1 LTLSCRRVSF
11 RYPDGRMANRD
22 VSLELAPGKIVC
34 LLGPNGAGKTTLI
47 LQITAQLRPTEG
59 SILVDGRDTGADPLW
74 TKSRLGVVPQAAGV
88 YDALTIGEHV
98 ELVAALKGIARGAR
112 AGERARVLAASQLAD
127 LADRRV
133 GTLSGGQLRRL
144 LLALALVGDPPI
156 LILDEPTV
164 GLDPLVRREVWA
176 QVRRTADAGKA
187 VLLTTHYL
195 DEAQFLADRIAL
207 IDEGTLSFDGT
218 LAELFAKVGKA
229 LKVVELEAE
238 TGRTLSTQLFDTHA
252 EAQSFVR
259 ERGFVA
265 YGVGQITLEDVYVHL
280 FGRTIPAPGGEPPR

>member
-1 LTLSCRRVSF
+1 LTLSCQRVSL
-11 RYPDGRMANRD
+11 RYPDGRIANRD
-22 VSLELAPGKIVC
+22 VSLELEPGRIVC

-59 SILVDGRDTGADPLW
+59 RILIDGRDTAADPLW

-88 YDALTIGEHV
+88 YEALTVGEHV
-98 ELVAALKGIARGAR
+98 DLVAALKGVARGAR
-112 AGERARVLAASQLAD
+112 RAERDRVLEASQLAD
-127 LADRRV
+127 LSTRRV
-133 GTLSGGQLRRL
+133 ATLSGGQLRRL

-164 GLDPLVRREVWA
+164 GLDPIVRRDVWA
-176 QVRRTADAGKA
+176 QVRRTADSGKA

-207 IDEGTLSFDGT
+207 IDEGSISFDGT

-238 TGRTLSTQLFDTHA
+238 TGRVLSTHLFDTHA
-252 EAQSFVR
+252 EAQAFVR
-259 ERGFVA
+259 ERGFAA

-280 FGRTIPAPGGEPPR
+280 FGRTIPRPDAAEPR